1 MYTWKLKTQG
11 GSRGVKSVKGQIGS
25 AFGLGATTETNP
37 PAAAGST
44 WLENPAA
51 ALEALSQSTDAS
63 DAEKDG
69 NALAWMGL
77 LGLGLYPHYGG
88 IGDVLRWATANVME
102 GPMLRQWSRYQLF
115 WSSQFRIMVR
125 IVLQMREKFGGM
137 KFSTYE
143 ADVSTDRLV
152 EADLAA
158 VTSSVGQFYA
168 NVLNPLAVA
177 GVIDVPVIKTI
188 TARMLNIVLQ
198 ALGVANAD
206 ELTSDEAFG
215 VKQEE
220 TAESAFDLT
229 DLSPKEQAAIL
240 EAAARIVQRG

>member
-1 MYTWKLKTQG
+1 
-11 GSRGVKSVKGQIGS
+11 
-25 AFGLGATTETNP
+25 
-37 PAAAGST
+37 
-44 WLENPAA
+44 
-51 ALEALSQSTDAS
+51 
-63 DAEKDG
+63 
-69 NALAWMGL
+69 
-77 LGLGLYPHYGG
+77 
-88 IGDVLRWATANVME
+88 
-102 GPMLRQWSRYQLF
+102 MLRQWSRYQLF

-177 GVIDVPVIKTI
+177 GVIDGAVLKPI

-215 VKQEE
+215 VKQEAA
-220 TAESAFDLT
+220 AESAFDLT